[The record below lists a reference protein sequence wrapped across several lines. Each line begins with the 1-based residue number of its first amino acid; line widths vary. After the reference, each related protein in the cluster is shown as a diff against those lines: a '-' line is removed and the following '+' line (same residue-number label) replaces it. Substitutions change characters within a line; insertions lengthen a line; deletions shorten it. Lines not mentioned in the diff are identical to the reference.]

1 MYITKVLFDTFL
13 MEKKT
18 SWWLLAFSY
27 FPPPAHGYSQKLG
40 VCSKGCCLNLQMIH
54 FLHENIN
61 KSLPNI
67 TCFFQRTSKEG
78 ISSWWCL
85 QALFRVEKVTS
96 FIKRCMERYV
106 WISTRTQ
113 KEGSPSWSQYTKAN
127 RQIPSLPRLFAG
139 LSRVIEYSYYHMIFA
154 DGYSLACLLLSVT
167 VASEGLSGSR
177 TKNDRKVLQ
186 WPLLLAGVSHLFP
199 RSAMVKHPLS
209 GFSCGNGC
217 SMVFGV
223 CRCV

>member
-1 MYITKVLFDTFL
+1 MAQTPKLQQFLTNQHRTNIVKHILTTCLICTPVPLSMYITKVLFDTFL

-96 FIKRCMERYV
+96 FIKRCIERYV
-106 WISTRTQ
+106 WSSTRTQ
-113 KEGSPSWSQYTKAN
+113 KEGSPYRSRYTKTN
-127 RQIPSLPRLFAG
+127 RHFPSLPSLFAG
-139 LSRVIEYSYYHMIFA
+139 CQEWLSTHIIIFSLRMVILWDAYSF
-154 DGYSLACLLLSVT
+154 
-167 VASEGLSGSR
+167 
-177 TKNDRKVLQ
+177 Q
-186 WPLLLAGVSHLFP
+186 
-199 RSAMVKHPLS
+199 
-209 GFSCGNGC
+209 
-217 SMVFGV
+217 
-223 CRCV
+223 